1 MYRPVAADSFT
12 GGRRTK
18 EGSSAALRLIL
29 GRLPPECQRP
39 CSDAPNGKPI
49 REFRG
54 AWRKACKQAGVPG
67 TAVSRSRRTAARN
80 MRRAGT
86 AEGIIMEIRRW
97 RAQSVF
103 ERYAIV
109 SQQDIRDAVRKL
121 ETSEIGHIIAM
132 IL

>member
-1 MYRPVAADSFT
+1 MASRSGSFEVL
-12 GGRRTK
+12 GART
-18 EGSSAALRLIL
+18 
-29 GRLPPECQRP
+29 
-39 CSDAPNGKPI
+39 
-49 REFRG
+49 
-54 AWRKACKQAGVPG
+54 CKQAGVPG

-80 MRRAGT
+80 VRRAGI

>member
-1 MYRPVAADSFT
+1 MF
-12 GGRRTK
+12 RR
-18 EGSSAALRLIL
+18 
-29 GRLPPECQRP
+29 
-39 CSDAPNGKPI
+39 PNGKPI

-80 MRRAGT
+80 VRRAGI
-86 AEGIIMEIRRW
+86 AEGVIMEIRRW